1 MNQVIIVKDTTK
13 KTVEFLRV
21 LQGDILEAKVFPN
34 GFEVRWRPSI
44 QPNVFSVF
52 SEDDNFAIEYRE
64 IDTVLYPNQLAFY
77 NFLKDLADY
86 SQGNGGGG
94 GNVFVSNNQDP
105 STASNQ
111 NLILAQDET
120 PEEADY
126 FNFSD
131 IENPLNSIE
140 FPLTCEITAIS
151 TTGQSIP
158 TATYADL
165 DALIAAF
172 NNGINL
178 YEIEKRTESSFYV
191 KSGTANIDKES
202 EITIIAFNTFLTA
215 RVFRF
220 FRLNTGAYPSS
231 QISVTRTKNELQRA
245 INGIGFS
252 VLKSY
257 DLAPGSSIVFY
268 AWRNISIDVV
278 DAVTESVAIESVD
291 GTFTSALYPRN
302 TSGGDVVSGID
313 LNPNVVQKIP
323 FKITNNGIAVC
334 TVEVSLTK

>member
-191 KSGTANIDKES
+191 KSGTAIS
-202 EITIIAFNTFLTA
+202 FSPT
-215 RVFRF
+215 
-220 FRLNTGAYPSS
+220 TG
-231 QISVTRTKNELQRA
+231 
-245 INGIGFS
+245 
-252 VLKSY
+252 
-257 DLAPGSSIVFY
+257 
-268 AWRNISIDVV
+268 
-278 DAVTESVAIESVD
+278 
-291 GTFTSALYPRN
+291 TSREY
-302 TSGGDVVSGID
+302 
-313 LNPNVVQKIP
+313 K
-323 FKITNNGIAVC
+323 
-334 TVEVSLTK
+334 